1 MIETR
6 GFTVL
11 FDDIRYALRQFFRT
25 PGFTITA
32 ILTLALGIGATTAI
46 FTLVH
51 AVLLKSLP
59 VAKPSQLIRIGN
71 NENCCINGGMQDDW
85 SLFSTAQYREFRDH
99 TPGFE
104 SLAAFQAGRSEVGVR
119 RLGSNHAAE
128 AFPAEFVSGNAF
140 ATFGLRA
147 WEGRLLEE
155 SDDNKGAAPVAVMS
169 YRAWQQKFGRDPSV
183 VGATFLING
192 VAFTVVGIG
201 PPGYF
206 GERLTSDPPAFWL
219 PLSAS
224 PLVQS
229 GSFNVLD
236 QPELDWLNLIGRV
249 KPEANTKQMQAQ
261 LQVELRDFLRSPMA
275 QVDPADRVLIPKQ
288 TLHLSYGGGGVQQM
302 QEQYKS
308 ELEMLMWISAF
319 VLLIACAN
327 LANLM
332 LVRATARR
340 GLTSVRSALGAPRR
354 RLVAQ
359 ALTESVVLAV
369 AGGLA
374 GLAVAYGGARL
385 LLDAVA
391 GKSYLPIQ
399 ATPSPE
405 VLAFAFGVSLV
416 TGLLFGAAPA
426 WMTAHAQPIDA
437 LRGANR
443 STQGGGRHSG
453 LWTQKILV
461 VAQAAISLALLCAAG
476 LLIRSLTNLQH
487 QHFGFETHNRF
498 ILHIDPQMAGY
509 KASQSEVFFR
519 QLKETLE
526 SIPGVKEVTYSLYTP
541 MEGDNWGTGVYIEG
555 KAPPTP
561 GSDFNDA
568 SWVRA
573 SPGYFDNIGTKIIAG
588 RGFTEQDNAT
598 APLVAVVNEVFAK
611 RFFKNGDA
619 LGQHFGVFKQ
629 EFAGK
634 FTIVGVTENT
644 QYWDPDSTIRP
655 MFFLPATQWAQY
667 ADKAMEMEEDVSHL
681 EMNAVEIRTT
691 GAVPGLEAQVRRAL
705 MQINP
710 NLTILNFETF
720 AQQVQDEFGQTELL
734 VKLTSVFGLL
744 ALVLAAIGLYGV
756 TAYSVAQRPSEIGIR
771 MALGAD
777 RAGIVQMVLRS
788 AFVQTGIGLAIG
800 IPGAVV
806 AGHFMASQL
815 YGVRPWDPMV
825 LVTTAA
831 VLAAA
836 AFVAAVVPARRA
848 ASVEPMRALRV
859 E

>member
-1 MIETR
+1 MLLE
-6 GFTVL
+6 
-11 FDDIRYALRQFFRT
+11 DIRYALRQFFRT

-46 FTLVH
+46 FTLVY

-59 VAKPSQLIRIGN
+59 VVKPSQLIRIGN
-71 NENCCINGGMQDDW
+71 NENCCINGGMQDNW
-85 SLFSTAQYREFRDH
+85 SLFSTEQYREFRDH

-104 SLAAFQAGRSEVGVR
+104 SLAAFQAGRSEVGAR
-119 RLGSNHAAE
+119 RAGSNHAAE

-147 WEGRLLEE
+147 WAGQLLEE

-169 YRAWQQKFGRDPSV
+169 YRTWQQKFGRDPSV

-192 VAFTVVGIG
+192 VAFTVAGIG

-206 GERLTSDPPAFWL
+206 GEKLTSDPPAFWL

-236 QPELDWLNLIGRV
+236 QPELDWLNLIGRA
-249 KPEANTKQMQAQ
+249 KPGENEKKMQAQ

-275 QVDPADRVLIPKQ
+275 QVDPPDKVLIPKQ

-302 QEQYKS
+302 QDQYKS
-308 ELEMLMWISAF
+308 ELELLMWISAF

-332 LVRATARR
+332 LVRATARK
-340 GLTSVRSALGAPRR
+340 GFTSVRSALGAPRR
-354 RLVAQ
+354 RLVGQ

-369 AGGLA
+369 IGGLA

-405 VLAFAFGVSLV
+405 VLGFAFGVSLV

-443 STQGGGRHSG
+443 SSQGGGRHSG

-487 QHFGFETHNRF
+487 QHFGFDTQNRY

-509 KASQSEVFFR
+509 QAPQSDAFFR
-519 QLKETLE
+519 QLTETLE
-526 SIPGVKEVTYSLYTP
+526 AIPGVKEVTYSLYSP
-541 MEGDNWGTGVYIEG
+541 MEGDNWGHGVYIEG
-555 KAPPTP
+555 KAPPPP
-561 GSDFNDA
+561 GSDFNSA
-568 SWVRA
+568 SWVRV
-573 SPGYFDNIGTKIIAG
+573 SPGYFANIGTKIVAG
-588 RGFTEQDNAT
+588 RGVTEQDNAT
-598 APLVAVVNEVFAK
+598 APLVAVVNEAFAK

-619 LGQHFGVFKQ
+619 VGQHFGVFEQK
-629 EFAGK
+629 FAGTY
-634 FTIVGVTENT
+634 TIMGVTENT
-644 QYWDPDSTIRP
+644 QYWDPDSKIRP
-655 MFFLPATQWAQY
+655 MFFLPATQWMHY
-667 ADKAMEMEEDVSHL
+667 PDKAMEMEEDVSHL
-681 EMNAVEIRTT
+681 EMNAVEIRTM
-691 GAVPGLEAQVRRAL
+691 GALPGLEAQVRRAL

-720 AQQVQDEFGQTELL
+720 GQQVQDQFEQTELL

-756 TAYSVAQRPSEIGIR
+756 TAYSVAQRTNEIGIR

-777 RAGIVQMVLRS
+777 RGGIVGMVLRS
-788 AFVQTGIGLAIG
+788 AFVQAGIGLAIG
-800 IPGAVV
+800 VPGAVV
-806 AGHFMASQL
+806 AGHLMASQL

>member
-1 MIETR
+1 M
-6 GFTVL
+6 L
-11 FDDIRYALRQFFRT
+11 LDDIRYALRQFLKT

-46 FTLVH
+46 FTLIH
-51 AVLLKSLP
+51 AVLLQSLP
-59 VAKPSQLIRIGN
+59 VVKPSQLIRIGDT
-71 NENCCINGGMQDDW
+71 ENCCINGGMQDDW
-85 SLFSTAQYREFRDH
+85 SLFSTEQYREFRDH
-99 TPGFE
+99 TPEFQ
-104 SLAAFQAGRSEVGVR
+104 SLAAFQAGRTQLGVR
-119 RLGSNHAAE
+119 RSGTNAAAE
-128 AFPAEFVSGNAF
+128 AYPAEFVSGNAF
-140 ATFGLRA
+140 STFGLRA
-147 WEGRLLEE
+147 WQGRLLQQ

-169 YRAWQQKFGRDPSV
+169 YRTWQQKFGRDPSV
-183 VGATFLING
+183 VGSTFLMNS

-206 GERLTSDPPAFWL
+206 GEKLTSDPPAFWL

-224 PLVQS
+224 PLVQN

-236 QPELDWLNLIGRV
+236 EPELTWLNVIGRV
-249 KPEANTKQMQAQ
+249 RPGVNRSQMQAQ

-275 QVDPADRVLIPKQ
+275 KVDPAEKVLIPKQ

-308 ELEMLMWISAF
+308 ELELLMWISEF

-332 LVRATARR
+332 LVRATARK

-354 RLVAQ
+354 RLVVQ

-369 AGGLA
+369 VGGVA

-391 GKSYLPIQ
+391 GKSYLPID
-399 ATPSPE
+399 AAPSPE

-416 TGLLFGAAPA
+416 TGMLFGAAPA
-426 WMTAHAQPIDA
+426 WMTAHADPIDA

-443 STQGGGRHSG
+443 STRHSG

-487 QHFGFETHNRF
+487 QHFGFVTQNRT
-498 ILHIDPQMAGY
+498 IVHIDPQMAGY
-509 KASQSEVFFR
+509 QAPQMDTFHR
-519 QLKETLE
+519 QLEETLAA
-526 SIPGVKEVTYSLYTP
+526 IPGVKEVTYSTYSP

-555 KAPPTP
+555 KAPPPP
-561 GSDFNDA
+561 GSDFNGA
-568 SWVRA
+568 SWVRV
-573 SPGYFDNIGTKIIAG
+573 SPGYFSNLGTNVVAG
-588 RGFTEQDNAT
+588 REFTDEDNAT
-598 APLVAVVNEVFAK
+598 APLVAVVNEMFAK

-619 LGQHFGVFKQ
+619 LGRHFGMFDQK
-629 EFAGK
+629 FAGTY
-634 FTIVGVTENT
+634 TIVGITENT
-644 QYWDPDSTIRP
+644 QYWDPDSKLRP
-655 MFFLPATQWAQY
+655 MFFVPGAQWMHY
-667 ADKAMEMEEDVSHL
+667 TDKEMQMEEDVSHL
-681 EMNAVEIRTT
+681 EMSAVEIRTV

-705 MQINP
+705 TQINP
-710 NLTILNFETF
+710 NLTMLNFETF
-720 AQQVQDEFGQTELL
+720 QGQVQDEFQQTELM

-756 TAYSVAQRPSEIGIR
+756 TSYAVAQRTSEIGIR

-777 RAGIVQMVLRS
+777 RGGIVQMVLRS
-788 AFVQTGIGLAIG
+788 AFLQAGIGLLIG

-815 YGVRPWDPMV
+815 YGVQPWDPVV
-825 LVTTAA
+825 LVTTAV

>member
-1 MIETR
+1 M
-6 GFTVL
+6 L
-11 FDDIRYALRQFFRT
+11 LDDIRYALRQFLRT

-46 FTLVH
+46 FTLIH
-51 AVLLKSLP
+51 AILLKSLP
-59 VAKPSQLIRIGN
+59 VAQPSQLIRIGD

-85 SLFSTAQYREFRDH
+85 SLFSTEQYREFRDH
-99 TPGFE
+99 TQGFV
-104 SLAAFQAGRSEVGVR
+104 SLAAFQAGRSQVGVR
-119 RLGSNHAAE
+119 RSGSKAAAE

-140 ATFGLRA
+140 STFGLQA
-147 WEGRLLEE
+147 WAGRLLQT
-155 SDDNKGAAPVAVMS
+155 SDDNKGATPVAVMS
-169 YRAWQQKFGRDPSV
+169 YRTWQQKFGQDPSV
-183 VGATFLING
+183 VGSTFLING

-224 PLVQS
+224 PLVEN
-229 GSFNVLD
+229 GSFNVFD
-236 QPELDWLNLIGRV
+236 EPELDWLNLIGRV
-249 KPEANTKQMQAQ
+249 QPGANQKQMEAQ

-275 QVDPADRVLIPKQ
+275 KVDPPESVLIPKQ
-288 TLHLSYGGGGVQQM
+288 TLHLSYGGGGVRQL
-302 QEQYKS
+302 QEQAKS
-308 ELEMLMWISAF
+308 ELELLMWISAF

-332 LVRATARR
+332 LVRATGRK

-354 RLVAQ
+354 RLVVQ

-369 AGGLA
+369 VGGVA

-391 GKSYLPIQ
+391 GKSYLPIK

-416 TGLLFGAAPA
+416 TGMLFGMAPA
-426 WMTAHAQPIDA
+426 WMTAHTDPIDA

-443 STQGGGRHSG
+443 STRHSG

-487 QHFGFETHNRF
+487 QHFGFDTQNRT

-509 KASQSEVFFR
+509 QASQADAFFR
-519 QLKETLE
+519 QLKMTLE
-526 SIPGVKEVTYSLYTP
+526 AIPGVREVTYSTYSP

-555 KAPPTP
+555 KAPPPP
-561 GSDFNDA
+561 GSDFNGA
-568 SWVRA
+568 SWVRV
-573 SPGYFDNIGTKIIAG
+573 SPGYFENIGTKVMAG
-588 RGFTEQDNAT
+588 REFTEQDNAT
-598 APLVAVVNEVFAK
+598 APLVAVVNEIFAK

-619 LGQHFGVFKQ
+619 VGQHFGMFDQK
-629 EFAGK
+629 FAGTY
-634 FTIVGVTENT
+634 TIVGITEDT
-644 QYWDPDSTIRP
+644 QYWDPDSKLRP
-655 MFFLPATQWAQY
+655 MFFVPGTQWMHY
-667 ADKAMEMEEDVSHL
+667 TDKEMQMEENVSHL
-681 EMNAVEIRTT
+681 EMSAVEIRTG

-720 AQQVQDEFGQTELL
+720 QEQVQDQFQQAELM

-756 TAYSVAQRPSEIGIR
+756 TSYAVAQRTSEIGIR

-777 RAGIVQMVLRS
+777 RGGIVQMVLRS
-788 AFVQTGIGLAIG
+788 AFLQAAIGLAIG
-800 IPGAVV
+800 IPGAIV

-815 YGVRPWDPMV
+815 YGVRPWDPVV
-825 LVTTAA
+825 LVTTAV
-831 VLAAA
+831 VLALA
-836 AFVAAVVPARRA
+836 AFVAAVLPARRA
-848 ASVEPMRALRV
+848 ASVEPMQALRV

>member
-1 MIETR
+1 VVFED
-6 GFTVL
+6 V
-11 FDDIRYALRQFFRT
+11 RYALRQFLRT

-32 ILTLALGIGATTAI
+32 VLTLALGIGATTAI

-51 AVLLKSLP
+51 SVLLKSLP
-59 VAKPSQLIRIGN
+59 VVEPSRLIRIGD
-71 NENCCINGGMQDDW
+71 NENCCINGGMQDNW
-85 SLFSTAQYREFRDH
+85 SLFSTEQYREFQEH
-99 TPGFE
+99 TPGFA
-104 SLAAFQAGRSEVGVR
+104 SLAAFQAGRIELGVR
-119 RLGSNHAAE
+119 RAGSNHAAE

-140 ATFGLRA
+140 QTFGLRA
-147 WEGRLLEE
+147 WQGRLMEP
-155 SDDNKGAAPVAVMS
+155 SDDSKGAPPVAVMS
-169 YRAWQQKFGRDPSV
+169 YRTWQEKFGRDPSV

-192 VAFTVVGIG
+192 RAFTVVGIG

-206 GERLTSDPPAFWL
+206 GERLSSDPPAFWL

-229 GSFNVLD
+229 GGFDVLD
-236 QPELDWLNLIGRV
+236 HPEMDWLNLIGRV
-249 KPEANTKQMQAQ
+249 TPGANQKQMEAQ
-261 LQVELRDFLRSPMA
+261 LQVELRNFLRSPMSK
-275 QVDPADRVLIPKQ
+275 VDSRDKTLIPKQ

-308 ELEMLMWISAF
+308 ELKLLMWISAF

-332 LVRATARR
+332 LVRATARE

-354 RLVAQ
+354 RLVVQ
-359 ALTESVVLAV
+359 ALTESLVLAV
-369 AGGLA
+369 VGGLA

-399 ATPSPE
+399 ATPSLE

-416 TGLLFGAAPA
+416 TGMLFGAAPA
-426 WMTAHAQPIDA
+426 WMTAHANPIDA

-443 STQGGGRHSG
+443 STRHSG

-461 VAQAAISLALLCAAG
+461 VAQAAISLAVLCAAG
-476 LLIRSLTNLQH
+476 LLIRSLTNLRH
-487 QHFGFETHNRF
+487 QHFGFETQNRY

-509 KASQSEVFFR
+509 KTQQADAFYR

-526 SIPGVKEVTYSLYTP
+526 AIPGVKQATYSTYTP
-541 MEGDNWGTGVYIEG
+541 MEGNNWGSGVYIEG
-555 KAPPTP
+555 KAPPPP
-561 GSDFNDA
+561 GSDFNGA

-573 SPGYFDNIGTKIIAG
+573 SPGYFANIGTKVKAG
-588 RGFTEQDNAT
+588 REFTDGDNAT

-619 LGQHFGVFKQ
+619 LGHHFGVFDQK
-629 EFAGK
+629 FAGK
-634 FTIVGVTENT
+634 FMIVGVTENT

-655 MFFLPATQWAQY
+655 MFFLPGTQWAHY
-667 ADKAMEMEEDVSHL
+667 PDPSMEMEEDVSHL
-681 EMNAVEIRTT
+681 EMGAVELRTV
-691 GAVPGLEAQVRRAL
+691 GAVPGLETQVRWAL

-710 NLTILNFETF
+710 NLTMLNFETF
-720 AQQVQDEFGQTELL
+720 QQQVLDRFGQTELL
-734 VKLTSVFGLL
+734 VKLMSVFGVL

-756 TAYSVAQRPSEIGIR
+756 TAYSVAQRTNEIGIR
-771 MALGAD
+771 MALGSN
-777 RAGIVQMVLRS
+777 RMGIVQMVLRS
-788 AFVQTGIGLAIG
+788 AFLQAGIGLAIG
-800 IPGAVV
+800 IPGAVI

-815 YGVRPWDPMV
+815 YGVRPWDPVV
-825 LVTTAA
+825 LVVMA
-831 VLAAA
+831 VVLGAA
-836 AFVAAVVPARRA
+836 AFLAAVIPAQRA

>member
-1 MIETR
+1 M
-6 GFTVL
+6 L
-11 FDDIRYALRQFFRT
+11 FEDIKYALRQFFRT

-32 ILTLALGIGATTAI
+32 VLTLALGIGATTAI

-59 VAKPSQLIRIGN
+59 VVKPSQLIRIGD
-71 NENCCINGGMQDDW
+71 NESCCINGGMQDNW
-85 SLFSTAQYREFRDH
+85 SLFSTEQYREFRDH

-104 SLAAFQAGRSEVGVR
+104 SLAAFQAGRIEVGVR
-119 RLGSNHAAE
+119 RSGSNHPAE

-140 ATFGLRA
+140 QTFGLSA
-147 WEGRLLEE
+147 WEGRLMEP

-169 YRAWQQKFGRDPSV
+169 YRTWQQKFGRDPSV
-183 VGATFLING
+183 VGSTFMING

-206 GERLTSDPPAFWL
+206 GEKLSSDPPAFWL

-236 QPELDWLNLIGRV
+236 EPEFDWLNVIGRV
-249 KPEANTKQMQAQ
+249 KPGANTKQMEAQ

-275 QVDPADRVLIPKQ
+275 KVDTDERILIPKQ

-302 QEQYKS
+302 QEHYKS
-308 ELEMLMWISAF
+308 ELELLMWISAF

-332 LVRATARR
+332 LVRATARK
-340 GLTSVRSALGAPRR
+340 GLTSVRSALGASRR
-354 RLVAQ
+354 RLVLQ
-359 ALTESVVLAV
+359 ALTESVVLALV
-369 AGGLA
+369 GGLA

-385 LLDAVA
+385 LVDAVA
-391 GKSYLPIQ
+391 GKNYLPIQ

-416 TGLLFGAAPA
+416 TGMLFGAAPA
-426 WMTAHAQPIDA
+426 WMTAHADPIDA

-487 QHFGFETHNRF
+487 QHFGFETHNRY
-498 ILHIDPQMAGY
+498 ILHIDPQTVGY
-509 KASQSEVFFR
+509 QASQADVFFR

-526 SIPGVKEVTYSLYTP
+526 AIPGIKEVTYSTYTP

-555 KAPPTP
+555 KAPPPP
-561 GSDFNDA
+561 GSDFNNA

-573 SPGYFDNIGTKIIAG
+573 SPGYFANIGTKIISG
-588 RGFTEQDNAT
+588 RGITEQDNAT

-619 LGQHFGVFKQ
+619 IGQHFGVYDQK
-629 EFAGK
+629 FAGK

-644 QYWDPDSTIRP
+644 QYWDPDSKIRP
-655 MFFLPATQWAQY
+655 MFFLPAVQWVHY
-667 ADKAMEMEEDVSHL
+667 EDPSMVLEENVSHL
-681 EMNAVEIRTT
+681 EMDAVEIRTM
-691 GAVPGLEAQVRRAL
+691 GAVPGLEGQVRRAL

-710 NLTILNFETF
+710 NLTMMNFQTF
-720 AQQVQDEFGQTELL
+720 QQQVQDQFEQTELL

-744 ALVLAAIGLYGV
+744 ALVLASIGLYGV
-756 TAYSVAQRPSEIGIR
+756 TAYSVAQRTNEIGIR

-777 RAGIVQMVLRS
+777 R
-788 AFVQTGIGLAIG
+788 
-800 IPGAVV
+800 GAVV
-806 AGHFMASQL
+806 GMIMRQTLVLLGGGVAMGVGLALWSDRLLQGFL
-815 YGVRPWDPMV
+815 YGVTASDPWTMSLASLALV
-825 LVTTAA
+825 LCG

-836 AFVAAVVPARRA
+836 LPARRA
-848 ASVEPMRALRV
+848 ASVNPVEALRA